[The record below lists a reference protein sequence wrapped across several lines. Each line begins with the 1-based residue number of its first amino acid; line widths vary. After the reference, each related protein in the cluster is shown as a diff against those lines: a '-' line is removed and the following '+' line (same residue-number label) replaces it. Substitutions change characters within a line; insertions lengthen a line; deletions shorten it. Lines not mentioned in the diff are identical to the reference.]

1 MVSPDGEERGVV
13 HGKQS
18 FGAVLRG
25 LRQRGRLTM
34 EELAEAS
41 GVSVRAIGDMERG
54 RSLVPQRRTVVALA
68 EGLGLADDER
78 EALLTTARA
87 ARPTRTGAVAGTA
100 VPPRS
105 VGDFTGRGPELALL
119 RSAAERAPAGRAA
132 SVWVVSGPPGCGKT
146 TLALK
151 AAADLAEGFPD
162 GCFVVDLHGVD
173 GPVDTGEALLKLL
186 KALGVPDRRLAK
198 EDHQGRAGLL
208 RALLGE
214 RRCLVVLDNAR
225 DEAQV
230 RALLPAGGRSLVLV
244 TSRRPLTGLE
254 DVDRLTLSEMAQ
266 EEAVDLLRRILGE
279 ERADA
284 EAAAVARVAE
294 LCGRLP
300 LALRVA
306 GNWLTV
312 RSGWTVDHLARRLA
326 DEERRLGALAAG
338 DVCVEA
344 AFELSYRQLTAQAA
358 RMLRLLSLVPGPDMT
373 AAHGAA
379 LTATDVFEAEDVME
393 ELTEAGLLR
402 ATFTGRYQLHDLLRL
417 FARAR
422 LAREGEAGE
431 REAADGRLRAWLLE
445 TAVVAGRWY
454 KPEYGAPPSSWR
466 GLVPLESAEEARAW
480 LQDEAPSWLP
490 ALRAAAAEGEHT
502 RVTETVHAM
511 DWFCDLWVHW
521 GHWVEVFGLAAE
533 SAAALDDP
541 YMRAFHLNCL
551 SWALCVCEQRHR
563 EAVARA
569 DEGLEHARRAQDV
582 HQEASALILAAGAY
596 WELGDARMVAE
607 RALAALDL
615 SEEAAHYGVWPQAA
629 RLYGTSLRMLGRADE
644 ALTQYQR
651 VVAFLDAPDSPVTGH
666 VADIF
671 RTHTTQGLGHVYAD
685 LGRWREAVDQF
696 REARLRSRRIGIV
709 HREAETLRH
718 LGEALI
724 ALGETEEARSCLRQ
738 LLALGDGADDR
749 DLKAARNLL
758 DTLAERAAPTAEGSA
773 PVPVQGDVHGVER
786 LDEGGAGGVR
796 VAERVEHH
804 EVVDRPVVA
813 HGHHRYAGRA

>member
-1 MVSPDGEERGVV
+1 MY
-13 HGKQS
+13 GKKS
-18 FGAVLRG
+18 FGTVLRG

-87 ARPTRTGAVAGTA
+87 ARPTPAGEVAGTV
-100 VPPRS
+100 VPPRL
-105 VGDFTGRGPELALL
+105 VGDFTGREPELALL
-119 RSAAERAPAGRAA
+119 RVAAERAPADGEA

-151 AAADLAEGFPD
+151 AAADLEEGFPD
-162 GCFVVDLHGVD
+162 GCFVLDLHGVD

-186 KALGVPDRRLAK
+186 KGLGVSDRRLAQ
-198 EDHQGRAGLL
+198 EDQEGRAGLL
-208 RALLGE
+208 RALLGD
-214 RRCLVVLDNAR
+214 RRCLVMLDNAR
-225 DEAQV
+225 DEGQV
-230 RALLPAGGRSLVLV
+230 RALLPGGGRSLVLV

-254 DVDRLTLSEMAQ
+254 DVDRLALSEMAQ
-266 EEAVDLLRRILGE
+266 EEAVDLLRRILGA

-284 EAAAVARVAE
+284 EAEAVARVAE

-306 GNWLTV
+306 ANWLTV
-312 RSGWTVDHLARRLA
+312 RSGWTVDHLVRRLA

-338 DVCVEA
+338 DVRVEA
-344 AFELSYRQLTAQAA
+344 AFELSYRQLTGQAA

-373 AAHGAA
+373 AAYGAA

-393 ELTEAGLLR
+393 ELVEAGLLQ
-402 ATFTGRYQLHDLLRL
+402 ATFTGRYQVHDLLRL

-422 LAREGEAGE
+422 LSREGGPGE
-431 REAADGRLRAWLLE
+431 REAADDRLRTWLLE

-466 GLVPLESAEEARAW
+466 GLVPLESAEQARAW
-480 LQDEAPSWLP
+480 LQNEALSWLA
-490 ALRAAAAEGEHT
+490 ALRSAAGKGEYT
-502 RVTETVHAM
+502 QVTETVHAM

-521 GHWVEVFGLAAE
+521 GHWAEVFSLAAE
-533 SAAALDDP
+533 AADALDDP

-551 SWALCVCEQRHR
+551 SWALCVCEQRHG
-563 EAVARA
+563 EAVERA

-582 HQEASALILAAGAY
+582 HQQASALILAAGAY

-607 RALAALDL
+607 RALAAVNL
-615 SEEAAHYGVWPQAA
+615 SEDAAYYEVWPQAV
-629 RLYGTSLRMLGRADE
+629 RLYGNSLRMLGRADE

-651 VVAFLDAPDSPVTGH
+651 VFAFLDAPDSPVSGH

-685 LGRWREAVDQF
+685 LGRWREAADHF
-696 REARLRSRRIGIV
+696 RDAQAQSSRIGIV
-709 HREAETLRH
+709 HREAGQLRH

-724 ALGETEEARSCLRQ
+724 ELGETEEARYCLHQ
-738 LLALGDGADDR
+738 VLALGDAVDDR

-758 DTLAERAAPTAEGSA
+758 DMLAERAAPAA
-773 PVPVQGDVHGVER
+773 
-786 LDEGGAGGVR
+786 
-796 VAERVEHH
+796 
-804 EVVDRPVVA
+804 
-813 HGHHRYAGRA
+813 